1 MIGQKKVL
9 RYIDYLIKKGFPRF
23 IIITGTKGQGKKQN

>member
-9 RYIDYLIKKGFPRF
+9 RYIDNLKSNQLNNIKREKV
-23 IIITGTKGQGKKQN
+23 KKKEK